1 MKLRYA
7 TCVRSMASHNDHL
20 SEMYHKYMISSS
32 TAQDQRRHQQR
43 RLQSPSQHKRRH
55 HRHHRVADRRSDAP
69 DKDYGEEV
77 IWNFLITEMGGRE
90 LQFAISSLKIKYS
103 FMSFVY
109 IFTINS
115 IYGLR

>member
-1 MKLRYA
+1 M
-7 TCVRSMASHNDHL
+7 
-20 SEMYHKYMISSS
+20 HKYMISSS